1 MLNGHTRATFQA
13 VDCCPSSIYSTASS
27 HFYAIVA
34 VMEVDF
40 GRPHWPEIDF
50 REFQEYETQNNASP
64 AKLCIRRSD
73 TEVGMVAA
81 HHLGGLRLG
90 KVAMR

>member
-1 MLNGHTRATFQA
+1 
-13 VDCCPSSIYSTASS
+13 V
-27 HFYAIVA
+27 
-34 VMEVDF
+34 EVDF
-40 GRPHWPEIDF
+40 GLPNLVEIDF
-50 REFQEYETQNNASP
+50 CEFEEYEPQKNASR

-73 TEVGMVAA
+73 TEVGVVAA

>member
-1 MLNGHTRATFQA
+1 
-13 VDCCPSSIYSTASS
+13 
-27 HFYAIVA
+27 
-34 VMEVDF
+34 MEVDF
-40 GRPHWPEIDF
+40 GRPHLLNI
-50 REFQEYETQNNASP
+50 EFCEFEEYEHQNNASP
-64 AKLCIRRSD
+64 AKLHIRRSN

>member
-1 MLNGHTRATFQA
+1 
-13 VDCCPSSIYSTASS
+13 
-27 HFYAIVA
+27 
-34 VMEVDF
+34 MEVDF
-40 GRPHWPEIDF
+40 GLPNLVEIDF
-50 REFQEYETQNNASP
+50 CEFEEFDPQNNASQ

>member
-1 MLNGHTRATFQA
+1 
-13 VDCCPSSIYSTASS
+13 
-27 HFYAIVA
+27 
-34 VMEVDF
+34 MEVDF
-40 GRPHWPEIDF
+40 GLPNLVEIDF
-50 REFQEYETQNNASP
+50 CEFEECDPQNNASQ